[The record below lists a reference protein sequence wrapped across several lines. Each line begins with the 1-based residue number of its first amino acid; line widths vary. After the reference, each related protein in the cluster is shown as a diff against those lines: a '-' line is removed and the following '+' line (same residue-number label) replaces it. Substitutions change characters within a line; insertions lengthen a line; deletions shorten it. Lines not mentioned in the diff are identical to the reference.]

1 MHFSGI
7 SGRLQVF
14 YKGKFMLTADG
25 KTPKY
30 GEEEG
35 EQPQQQI
42 IQSSMNPVTESL
54 CQEEQP
60 TN

>member
-1 MHFSGI
+1 MYFFSGI

-35 EQPQQQI
+35 QQPQQGEQPQQQMI
-42 IQSSMNPVTESL
+42 YSLMMSSL
-54 CQEEQP
+54 
-60 TN
+60 